1 MPPSDSPDPLL
12 LTRRSA
18 LRLLGG
24 AAAALPLARPVFAA
38 TSHTL
43 SHAEQSFLED
53 LQRRACNFFWEQA
66 SPTSG
71 QVLDR
76 ARAQGPSG
84 RDPRRMASIAATGFG
99 LTALCIADARGYMPH
114 AELLNRVRTT
124 LRFHWSQMP
133 HEHGFFYHFSDLDT
147 GKTAPRSELSS
158 IDTSLLLCGVLTC
171 RAHFHDAEVQD
182 LASKIY
188 ERVDW
193 PWMLN
198 GGSTFSM
205 GWFPDKGFI
214 PARWNTYSEEMMLYL
229 LAIGSPT
236 HPVAPEYWTHFDRPI
251 IEYAGF
257 RYISNRAP
265 LFIHQ
270 YSHAWFDFR
279 HKRDAYADYFA
290 NSILATRAH
299 KAFCLSMPARYNQ
312 DFWGITASDYVHG
325 YTAWGGPP
333 AMGPI
338 DGSVVP
344 AAAAGSLAFLPKDC
358 LHVLM
363 AMKQKY
369 GNAAWGRYGFVD
381 AFNPG
386 LPWYDND
393 ALGIDQG
400 IGLLM
405 AENLRTG
412 FVWNT
417 FMRNP
422 DAAEAMRKCGF
433 HAT

>member
-1 MPPSDSPDPLL
+1 MPCSDSPHPLRM
-12 LTRRSA
+12 TRRSA

-24 AAAALPLARPVFAA
+24 AALALPLAHQTFAA
-38 TSHTL
+38 ASYTL
-43 SHAEQSFLED
+43 SPAEEDFLEE
-53 LQRRACNFFWEQA
+53 LQRGACKYFWEQA

-76 ARAQGPSG
+76 ARAQGTGG
-84 RDPRRMASIAATGFG
+84 RDPRRLASIAATGFG
-99 LTALCIADARGYMPH
+99 LTALCIADTRGYVPH
-114 AELLNRVRTT
+114 AALLDRVRTT
-124 LRFHWSQMP
+124 LRFHWAHLPQK
-133 HEHGFFYHFSDLDT
+133 HGFYYHFSDLDT
-147 GKTAPRSELSS
+147 GKTAPNAELSS
-158 IDTSLLLCGVLTC
+158 IDTSLLLCGILTC
-171 RAHFHDAEVQD
+171 RAHFHDDEVQD

-198 GGSTFSM
+198 GSRTFSM
-205 GWFPDKGFI
+205 GWLPRKHFI
-214 PARWNTYSEEMMLYL
+214 SAQWNTYSEEMMLYL

-236 HPVAPEYWTHFDRPI
+236 HPVSPEYWTHFQRPV
-251 IEYAGF
+251 IEYEGF
-257 RYISNRAP
+257 RYISTRAP

-279 HKRDAYADYFA
+279 HQRDAFADYFA
-290 NSILATRAH
+290 NSIVATRAH
-299 KAFCLSMPARYNQ
+299 KAFCLSMPARYNE
-312 DFWGITASDYVHG
+312 DLWGITSSDYIQG

-333 AMGPI
+333 TMGPI

-344 AAAAGSLAFLPKDC
+344 AAAAGSLVFLPTDC

-369 GNAAWGRYGFVD
+369 GNAAWGQYGFVD

-393 ALGIDQG
+393 VLGIDQG
-400 IGLLM
+400 ISLLM

-417 FMRNP
+417 FMRNQE
-422 DAAEAMRKCGF
+422 AAEAMRRCGF